1 MNALAQTR
9 VMTLDEIFSI
19 ADNNNKTLK
28 ASRIAIDEAEQN
40 VSVARSAN
48 LPQVDISLY
57 GGYLGNIW
65 LADKDYSNGHWY
77 STPHFQTDFSVTAT
91 EVIYAGGAISNN
103 IKMSTLKKQLAELSY
118 KNDVQSVHLLLSGYY
133 LQLSQ
138 LYNAKK
144 IYEENIELT
153 TRLIND
159 INERYEA
166 GTALKN
172 DITRY
177 ELQRQE
183 LQLGLTSTNNSIDI
197 VNNQLITALD
207 LSEGTIVK
215 PDTALS
221 DIIKAQIESD
231 WQTWAKE
238 SPMIQMAETS
248 VSLSQQGEKLA
259 SSGMKPSVAIMAG
272 DKLQSPLTF
281 EIIPE
286 NVEHS
291 LNVWYVGVGVKYS
304 LGSLWTDKRKLKEA
318 KISTAKAQENLRI
331 AHDNISTNVHAAYV
345 KLGEAFNVYES
356 RQTALKLANENY
368 DVIHYRYLNGMAL
381 ITDMLDASN
390 SKLTAQLQLTNA
402 QIAIAYNYCILKSVV
417 GTL

>member
-1 MNALAQTR
+1 
-9 VMTLDEIFSI
+9 MTLDEIFSI

-248 VSLSQQGEKLA
+248 VSLSQQGEKL
-259 SSGMKPSVAIMAG
+259 SIRSMCGM
-272 DKLQSPLTF
+272 LEL
-281 EIIPE
+281 E
-286 NVEHS
+286 
-291 LNVWYVGVGVKYS
+291 
-304 LGSLWTDKRKLKEA
+304 
-318 KISTAKAQENLRI
+318 
-331 AHDNISTNVHAAYV
+331 
-345 KLGEAFNVYES
+345 
-356 RQTALKLANENY
+356 
-368 DVIHYRYLNGMAL
+368 
-381 ITDMLDASN
+381 
-390 SKLTAQLQLTNA
+390 
-402 QIAIAYNYCILKSVV
+402 
-417 GTL
+417 